1 MKYGE
6 YETEGQLVLKK
17 LLKNEP
23 LTEEDG
29 HVILKVMMDPLG
41 EFVKREAPFRLC
53 EILNMENQE
62 VDEGTLDKAEIIIR
76 DGIDN
81 CEALYD
87 RIDDDLRYELGN

>member
-1 MKYGE
+1 
-6 YETEGQLVLKK
+6 
-17 LLKNEP
+17 
-23 LTEEDG
+23 
-29 HVILKVMMDPLG
+29 
-41 EFVKREAPFRLC
+41 
-53 EILNMENQE
+53 MENQE